1 LVFCINKIISLQII
15 DLLSEMLESS
25 AKFLKCVRCGS
36 KLELDVFKLDQEIE
50 EGILECK
57 KCNLVFPIIEK
68 IPILWDD
75 FSKYLSSRKV
85 LGGKLYRL
93 TNTGKMK
100 KFLKFSL
107 SQTKQHTDDRTAL
120 EERWSKIYQN
130 NKSSKFY
137 SIIKKN
143 LNFIAKSKLVLE
155 YGCSIGIITYSLA
168 DCHDMVFGI
177 DRSFSALRYA
187 KKSSKNN
194 LDYIVADSLSPVFG
208 KLQFD
213 LILALNILE
222 LIEPLDLIKQVSK
235 QISSGHFVIS
245 DPYDFDRGANSV
257 KKPLDESTLRTN
269 LGNLGFK
276 ISSKTKN
283 PSYIP
288 WNLKLNPRA
297 TLNYKVDLIVGK
309 K

>member
-1 LVFCINKIISLQII
+1 
-15 DLLSEMLESS
+15 MLESS

-50 EGILECK
+50 EGILKCK

-93 TNTGKMK
+93 SNTGKMK

-107 SQTKQHTDDRTAL
+107 SQTKRINDDRTVL

-137 SIIKKN
+137 SLIKKN
-143 LNFIAKSKLVLE
+143 FDSIEKSKLVLE
-155 YGCSIGIITYSLA
+155 YGCSIGIMTSFLA
-168 DCHDMVFGI
+168 DYHDVVFGI

-194 LDYIVADSLSPVFG
+194 LDYIIADSLSPVFG

-213 LILALNILE
+213 LILALNVLE
-222 LIEPLDLIKQVSK
+222 LMEPLKLLKQVSK
-235 QISSGHFVIS
+235 QISTGYFVIS
-245 DPYDFDRGANSV
+245 DPYDFDRGTNSV
-257 KKPLDESTLRTN
+257 KKSVDELTLRTN
-269 LGNLGFK
+269 LEDLGFK
-276 ISSKTKN
+276 ISSKTKK
-283 PSYIP
+283 PSFLP

-297 TLNYKVDLIVGK
+297 TLNYKSDLIICQK
-309 K
+309 N

>member
-1 LVFCINKIISLQII
+1 
-15 DLLSEMLESS
+15 MLESS
-25 AKFLKCVRCGS
+25 IKFLRCVRCGS
-36 KLELDVFKLDQEIE
+36 KLELDVFKFDREIE

-57 KCNLVFPIIEK
+57 KCNLIFPIIEK
-68 IPILWDD
+68 IPILWDN

-93 TNTGKMK
+93 ANTGKMK
-100 KFLKFSL
+100 KFMKFSL
-107 SQTKQHTDDRTAL
+107 SQTNQITDDRTAL

-130 NKSSKFY
+130 NKNSKFY

-143 LNFIAKSKLVLE
+143 LNFITKSKLVLE
-155 YGCSIGIITYSLA
+155 YGCSIGIITSSLA

-222 LIEPLDLIKQVSK
+222 LVEPLELLKQVSK
-235 QISSGHFVIS
+235 QISSGYFVIS
-245 DPYDFDRGANSV
+245 DPYDFDRGVNSV
-257 KKPLDESTLRTN
+257 KKSFDESSLRMN
-269 LGNLGFK
+269 LENLGFK
-276 ISSKTKN
+276 VLSKTKK
-283 PSYIP
+283 PSYLP

-297 TLNYKVDLIVGK
+297 TLKYKVDLVISRK
-309 K
+309 KDQKRL